1 MLREWDVWQK
11 HPEYNTV
18 LALVCKVPRETM
30 VKLEEAGF
38 VVDDGTKPPVK
49 ADQLFLVHMRESM
62 DKKDYWKRFDEIT
75 AKYGKE
81 PTPVHLEEMPE
92 VIIRFLGGVSEE
104 QCLRIINDTLNTLAK
119 NI

>member
-1 MLREWDVWQK
+1 LRDWDVWQK

-18 LALVCKVPRETM
+18 LMLVSKMPQETIDR
-30 VKLEEAGF
+30 LEKAGF

-62 DKKDYWKRFDEIT
+62 DKKVFWKKFDEVT

-81 PTPVHLEEMPE
+81 PVLIHLDEMPE
-92 VIIRFLGGVSEE
+92 VIIRFLGNVPEDK
-104 QCLRIINDTLNTLAK
+104 CIRIIDDTLREVL
-119 NI
+119 

>member
-1 MLREWDVWQK
+1 MREWDVWQK

-18 LALVCKVPRETM
+18 LALVCKLPRETI
-30 VKLEEAGF
+30 VNLEKAGF

-81 PTPVHLEEMPE
+81 PTPVHFEEMPE
-92 VIIRFLGGVSEE
+92 VIIRFLGGVSEA
-104 QCLRIINDTLNTLAK
+104 QCQRIIDATLRELVK
-119 NI
+119 

>member
-1 MLREWDVWQK
+1 
-11 HPEYNTV
+11 
-18 LALVCKVPRETM
+18 M
-30 VKLEEAGF
+30 VNLEKAGF

-81 PTPVHLEEMPE
+81 PTPIHLEEMPE

-104 QCLRIINDTLNTLAK
+104 QCFGIIDATLRELVK
-119 NI
+119 